1 MPESNSNHCL
11 YGYSKT
17 KLPLKVYF
25 RFNMLVHMLL
35 KLIFYQKL
43 VSDLED
49 PSNTNFRGCKG
60 ARSIN
65 RGGMEVMV
73 ITVSNM
79 LL

>member
-35 KLIFYQKL
+35 KLIFNHKL

-49 PSNTNFRGCKG
+49 PILISEGVKEQDLLREG
-60 ARSIN
+60 AWKSW
-65 RGGMEVMV
+65 
-73 ITVSNM
+73 
-79 LL
+79 